1 MAEQEEKDT
10 DFTYKGLFNASSQD
24 ASVVQSDKQGMTAS
38 GTDRRNPQRWLSICA
53 LVIAASALIV
63 AVAIAISYKPDC
75 SCHMHETPDSG
86 IIQNFYPPLG
96 EVLAVTRVL
105 LLFVCPAGLE
115 CSICVSESVSEATDW
130 SMVWEECDYRR
141 TRRMCMFYSLYVRE
155 RDWLM
160 KEGEMFSHIFLIQSL
175 PFSFAFTAVKN
186 WKGFECQTLKA
197 WKNGPCHRSLIMR

>member
-10 DFTYKGLFNASSQD
+10 DFIYKGLFNASSQD

-53 LVIAASALIV
+53 LVIAAGALIV

-130 SMVWEECDYRR
+130 SVVWEELRLRCARRLFAVLIYTVTGCPSMTSISLFMLQKPSTVCNISCSSRSRISIRTSAIGLNCNPDISYR
-141 TRRMCMFYSLYVRE
+141 
-155 RDWLM
+155 
-160 KEGEMFSHIFLIQSL
+160 
-175 PFSFAFTAVKN
+175 P
-186 WKGFECQTLKA
+186 
-197 WKNGPCHRSLIMR
+197 